1 MKPEDK
7 KKLISK
13 TLKIALVVAIFVG
26 GIFIGKFSSAG
37 TIAIGSANTASVSEN
52 KDLNQFWGVWKLLNE
67 KYPFKDKIPADNE
80 RIYGAISGMVSSFKD
95 PYTMFFPPKEA
106 KMFAEEVK
114 GEFSG
119 VGMEIGMKDGLLTV
133 VSPLKGSPAEKA
145 GVLAGDVIV
154 KINGTSTENVSADEA
169 ISTIRGTAGTTVNLT
184 IARKGKAELT
194 DIVIT
199 RATIPLPVIDTK
211 VQGDVFTIN
220 LYSFSESSPKLF
232 REALQKFSGSKM
244 KKLIINLRN
253 NPGGYLDAAVDIGS
267 YFIPQGKIIVREDQ
281 GNNNPELVYRSH
293 GGDITLPSGLKTMIL
308 VNNGSASASE
318 ILAGAMSEHGVADLV
333 GTQTFG
339 KGSVQ
344 ELIPLSDGS
353 SVKIT
358 VAKWFTPNGVS
369 ISEKGIKPKYVITE
383 KATEK
388 NTDPTNVK
396 ALQLLN
402 YKK

>member
-1 MKPEDK
+1 
-7 KKLISK
+7 
-13 TLKIALVVAIFVG
+13 
-26 GIFIGKFSSAG
+26 
-37 TIAIGSANTASVSEN
+37 
-52 KDLNQFWGVWKLLNE
+52 
-67 KYPFKDKIPADNE
+67 
-80 RIYGAISGMVSSFKD
+80 
-95 PYTMFFPPKEA
+95 
-106 KMFAEEVK
+106 
-114 GEFSG
+114 
-119 VGMEIGMKDGLLTV
+119 
-133 VSPLKGSPAEKA
+133 
-145 GVLAGDVIV
+145 
-154 KINGTSTENVSADEA
+154 
-169 ISTIRGTAGTTVNLT
+169 
-184 IARKGKAELT
+184 
-194 DIVIT
+194 
-199 RATIPLPVIDTK
+199 VIDTK

-232 REALQKFSGSKM
+232 REALQKFSDSKM
-244 KKLIINLRN
+244 KKLIIDLRN

>member
-1 MKPEDK
+1 MKPDER

-13 TLKIALVVAIFVG
+13 TLKIALVVVIFAF
-26 GIFIGKFSSAG
+26 GIFIGKLSSAG
-37 TIAIGSANTASVSEN
+37 TITAGTGSVVSVSEN

-80 RIYGAISGMVSSFKD
+80 RIYGAISGMVSSFED

-106 KMFAEEVK
+106 KIFAEEVK

-119 VGMEIGMKDGLLTV
+119 VGMEVGIKDRLLTV

-145 GVLAGDVIV
+145 GILAGDVIV

-169 ISTIRGTAGTTVNLT
+169 ISRIRGNAGTSVTLT
-184 IARKGKAELT
+184 IARKGKTEFT
-194 DIVIT
+194 DITIT
-199 RATIPLPVIDTK
+199 RETIPLPVIDTK

-232 REALQKFSGSKM
+232 REALQKFSDSKM
-244 KKLIINLRN
+244 KKLIIDLRN

-318 ILAGAMSEHGVADLV
+318 ILAGAMSEHGVADLI

-358 VAKWFTPNGVS
+358 VAKWLTPNGVS
-369 ISEKGIKPKYVITE
+369 ISEKGIKPKYVTTE
-383 KATEK
+383 KTTEK
-388 NTDPTNVK
+388 NIDPINVK

>member
-1 MKPEDK
+1 
-7 KKLISK
+7 
-13 TLKIALVVAIFVG
+13 
-26 GIFIGKFSSAG
+26 
-37 TIAIGSANTASVSEN
+37 
-52 KDLNQFWGVWKLLNE
+52 LLNE

-119 VGMEIGMKDGLLTV
+119 VGMEIGMKDSLLTV

-199 RATIPLPVIDTK
+199 RATIPLTVIDTK

-232 REALQKFSGSKM
+232 REALQKFSDSKM
-244 KKLIINLRN
+244 KKLIIDLRN

>member
-1 MKPEDK
+1 MKPEDRK
-7 KKLISK
+7 NLISK
-13 TLKIALVVAIFVG
+13 TIRFVLVIAIFIG
-26 GIFIGKFSSAG
+26 GIFIGKLSTAGQMVPADSS
-37 TIAIGSANTASVSEN
+37 ISISEN
-52 KDLNQFWGVWKLLNE
+52 KDLNQFWNVWKLLNE
-67 KYPFKDKIPADNE
+67 KYPFKEKIPADND
-80 RIYGAISGMVSSFKD
+80 RLYGAISGMVDSFND

-106 KMFAEEVK
+106 KMFADEVK

-119 VGMEIGMKDGLLTV
+119 VGMEVGMKDGLLTV

-145 GVLAGDVIV
+145 GILAGDIIV
-154 KINGTSTENVSADEA
+154 KINGVTTENVSTEEA
-169 ISTIRGTAGTTVNLT
+169 INTIRGNAGTIVTLT
-184 IARKGKAELT
+184 IARKGKTEFM
-194 DIVIT
+194 DISIT

-211 VQGDVFTIN
+211 VQGDVFTIS
-220 LYSFSESSPKLF
+220 LYSFSENSTKLF
-232 REALQKFSGSKM
+232 AEALQKFSDSQL
-244 KKLIINLRN
+244 KKLVIDLRN

-267 YFIPQGKIIVREDQ
+267 YFIPQGKIIVRENQ
-281 GNNNPELVYRSH
+281 GNDKPELVYRSH
-293 GGDITLPSGLKTMIL
+293 GGDISLPSGLKIVVL

-318 ILAGAMSEHGVADLV
+318 ILAGALSEHGLGTIV

-344 ELIPLSDGS
+344 ELIPLDDGS

-369 ISEKGIKPKYVITE
+369 ISEKGIKPEHVVSE

-388 NTDPTNVK
+388 NTDPILDK
-396 ALQLLN
+396 ALELLH

>member
-1 MKPEDK
+1 MNSEDK

-37 TIAIGSANTASVSEN
+37 TITIGPGSSASVSEN

-119 VGMEIGMKDGLLTV
+119 VGMEIGIKDSLLTV

-145 GVLAGDVIV
+145 GILAGDVIV

-232 REALQKFSGSKM
+232 REALQKFSDSKM
-244 KKLIINLRN
+244 KKLIIDLRN
-253 NPGGYLDAAVDIGS
+253 NLGGYLDAAVDIGS